1 MKKRLTFEV
10 SLDIQYH
17 ALRLAYGDR
26 PFMAPIDEPAVVLD
40 VGTGTGKIIHTSFS
54 GINSNMMGLVGIWAM
69 DVGQLSC
76 EHQL

>member
-1 MKKRLTFEV
+1 
-10 SLDIQYH
+10 
-17 ALRLAYGDR
+17 
-26 PFMAPIDEPAVVLD
+26 MAPIDEPAVVLD